1 MASVSKR
8 DYYETLGVDRT
19 ASDDELK
26 KAYRKM
32 ARQHHPDLQ
41 TGEAQKKASEEKFK
55 EVNEAYETLSDQDKR
70 KRYDMFG
77 HAGTQQG
84 GGPDGFGFGG
94 SGFGDAFNDIFEDFF
109 GGQRGGNR
117 AERGNDLQYNLDL
130 TFEEAVYGKEA
141 KLKIPR
147 WEVCGD
153 CKGSGA
159 KSAASVKTCP
169 SCKGAGQMRF
179 QQGFFSITRPCGQC
193 EGTGRIVTEP
203 CPACQGRQRTYRER
217 TIAVHIPA
225 GIESGMRL
233 RLSNEG
239 EHGLNGGPP
248 GDLYVAITVKPHP
261 IFQRQGHD
269 ILCDVPIQFVTAVLG
284 GKIEVPTLKGNTV
297 IKIPAGT
304 QQDKIL
310 RIKGLGI
317 PSLKNHE
324 YRRPIICHQD
334 SDSHQT
340 DRSSERIAQR
350 ICQRERHVDGRR
362 QRRLLRQDEDL
373 LRIAPAVIARTPA
386 LCPRSSS
393 TLTPSLPLRSA

>member
-1 MASVSKR
+1 MSKR
-8 DYYETLGVDRT
+8 DYYETLGVERT

-41 TGEAQKKASEEKFK
+41 TGEAQKNTSEEKFK
-55 EVNEAYETLSDQDKR
+55 EVNEAYETLSDQEKR

-77 HAGTQQG
+77 HAGAQQG
-84 GGPDGFGFGG
+84 GGQDGFGGG
-94 SGFGDAFNDIFEDFF
+94 GFGDAFNDIFEDFF
-109 GGQRGGNR
+109 GGQRGGGGSR
-117 AERGNDLQYNLDL
+117 TERGNDLQYNLEL

-147 WEVCGD
+147 WEMCDD

-159 KSAASVKTCP
+159 KNASSVKTCP

-193 EGTGRIVTEP
+193 EGAGRIVTEP

-239 EHGLNGGPP
+239 EHGVNGGPP
-248 GDLYVAITVKPHP
+248 GDLYVQLPSN
-261 IFQRQGHD
+261 
-269 ILCDVPIQFVTAVLG
+269 
-284 GKIEVPTLKGNTV
+284 PT
-297 IKIPAGT
+297 
-304 QQDKIL
+304 
-310 RIKGLGI
+310 
-317 PSLKNHE
+317 
-324 YRRPIICHQD
+324 
-334 SDSHQT
+334 
-340 DRSSERIAQR
+340 
-350 ICQRERHVDGRR
+350 
-362 QRRLLRQDEDL
+362 
-373 LRIAPAVIARTPA
+373 
-386 LCPRSSS
+386 RSSS
-393 TLTPSLPLRSA
+393 AKGRISSVTFQFSLSQRYSEERLRSPH